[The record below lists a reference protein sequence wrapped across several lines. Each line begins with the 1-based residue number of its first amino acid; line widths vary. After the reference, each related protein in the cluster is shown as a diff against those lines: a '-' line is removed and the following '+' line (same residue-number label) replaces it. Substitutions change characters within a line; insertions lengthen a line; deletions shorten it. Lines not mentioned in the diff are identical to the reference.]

1 MTNNFDI
8 HEWRQNKLLNEV
20 EFNPKKSDLDKDG
33 KISDY
38 EKKRGM
44 AVAKNMDEVQFG
56 KEFSFTDDKWTPD
69 PNNPNKKVPKA
80 IAFDYPKIKDMVGGE
95 NIKLVAKTLGTNTRG
110 RGAGRDKKEFVMYIS
125 KDLKTAL
132 DQITRGRTSR
142 QIEKGKFDLT
152 KKLDAMPSA
161 VRSILKKGTDGA
173 KLMNFGTTPMYQVNW
188 PIMGQSMHSPNIYWL
203 ATKNW
208 DLAEATPFKK
218 DALGEQPAY
227 MPHDAENLEEHDWAM
242 DMNDEVSMARTQ
254 LKTIIENASKLMQIS
269 KEGQQYDAWVQS
281 KITKAAD
288 YLQSVYDY
296 QSTEQ

>member
-1 MTNNFDI
+1 MDNFDI
-8 HEWRQNKLLNEV
+8 HEWKWNQLLKEGQ
-20 EFNPKKSDLDKDG
+20 FDPKKSDLDKDG

-188 PIMGQSMHSPNIYWL
+188 PIMGQSMNSPNLYWL

-208 DLAEATPFKK
+208 DLAEAVPFKK
-218 DALGEQPAY
+218 NALDEEPAKMHHDAL
-227 MPHDAENLEEHDWAM
+227 DLEENDWAM

-254 LKTIIENASKLMQIS
+254 LKTIIENASKLMQMS

>member
-20 EFNPKKSDLDKDG
+20 EFNPKKSDLNKDG
-33 KISDY
+33 KLSDY

-44 AVAKNMDEVQFG
+44 AIAKNI
-56 KEFSFTDDKWTPD
+56 KEQPTKMHHD
-69 PNNPNKKVPKA
+69 
-80 IAFDYPKIKDMVGGE
+80 
-95 NIKLVAKTLGTNTRG
+95 
-110 RGAGRDKKEFVMYIS
+110 
-125 KDLKTAL
+125 AL
-132 DQITRGRTSR
+132 D
-142 QIEKGKFDLT
+142 
-152 KKLDAMPSA
+152 
-161 VRSILKKGTDGA
+161 
-173 KLMNFGTTPMYQVNW
+173 
-188 PIMGQSMHSPNIYWL
+188 
-203 ATKNW
+203 
-208 DLAEATPFKK
+208 
-218 DALGEQPAY
+218 
-227 MPHDAENLEEHDWAM
+227 LEENDWAM